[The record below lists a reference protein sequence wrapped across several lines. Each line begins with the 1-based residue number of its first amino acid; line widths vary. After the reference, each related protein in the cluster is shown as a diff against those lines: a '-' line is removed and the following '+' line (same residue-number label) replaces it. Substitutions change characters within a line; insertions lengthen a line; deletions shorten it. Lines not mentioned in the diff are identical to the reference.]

1 MIIFPFT
8 EQIAERGTQQLRL
21 LNETSAEK
29 IWSWRLEEAHA
40 YWDRGE
46 NETAK
51 HLMKEIIKKVEK
63 VLQTFLAGTVIPY
76 GEIFYLF
83 AKDSL
88 WYPVLKNYATLQFVL
103 I

>member
-1 MIIFPFT
+1 MIIFPST

-21 LNETSAEK
+21 LDETSAEK

-63 VLQTFLAGTVIPY
+63 VLATFLAGTVIPS
-76 GEIFYLF
+76 GAML
-83 AKDSL
+83 
-88 WYPVLKNYATLQFVL
+88 
-103 I
+103 